1 MPADG
6 IKDIFELEVN
16 DRIEVVI
23 DRFSNSSGHFITYPS
38 GSDYDNSRD
47 GIHVEL
53 SDTKADAINSIL
65 DESSIVIKGEVKV
78 TDTDGYV
85 LARLSN
91 NLITTFNLDRDES
104 EKFQE
109 VLQDIIGSESISI
122 DLSSIQFPIY
132 IEESGDCNSTTQES
146 ESDSSTTH
154 GENIRVGVGK
164 DGKTKSIRKM
174 EIDISEPSDAD
185 INGRFLYYVDSRQA
199 DCYHTR
205 KKCEGLRRKEGDIM
219 HVVQQGD
226 ELPDEISDR
235 RGCFLCA

>member
-6 IKDIFELEVN
+6 VKNILELEVN
-16 DRIEVVI
+16 DRVEVVI

-38 GSDYDNSRD
+38 DSDYDNSRD

-53 SDTKADAINSIL
+53 SDTKTDAINSIL
-65 DESSIVIKGEVKV
+65 DESSIIIKGEVKV

-132 IEESGDCNSTTQES
+132 IEEGGGCNSTTQES
-146 ESDSSTTH
+146 ESDSSTTQH
-154 GENIRVGVGK
+154 IRVGVGK
-164 DGKTKSIRKM
+164 DGKTKSIREM
-174 EIDISEPSDAD
+174 EIDYSEPSDAD
-185 INGRFLYYVDSRQA
+185 INGRSLYYVDSRQA
-199 DCYHTR
+199 DCYHTH
-205 KKCEGLRRKEGDIM
+205 KKCEGLRRKEGDIIR
-219 HVVQQGD
+219 VVQQGD
-226 ELPDEISDR
+226 ELPDQISDR